1 MISFH
6 GYQLWRH
13 KLQAVKPIFT
23 EKYMFFFKVKLV
35 DKMKQSTYLRVILHV
50 KRKKGTNSRRF
61 YPISNNW

>member
-13 KLQAVKPIFT
+13 KLQVVKPIFSENT
-23 EKYMFFFKVKLV
+23 CFFKEKLV

-50 KRKKGTNSRRF
+50 KLKKGTNSRRF
-61 YPISNNW
+61 YPISNHW